1 MLEPQVICDPPNLL
15 PPQSSFFK
23 IISNLLMVDGVD
35 DEIEK
40 LFHYTEKWKYH
51 RRHEIWFP
59 PAGHRISSH
68 PLSGTPWTDN
78 CGLVGGDRRAVDNKW
93 NGSSSVDFEWLFVVM
108 VMSESSTGGGDGLCS
123 QCMILYLVFWWL
135 TVAVPNPRLWC

>member
-15 PPQSSFFK
+15 SPQSSFFK

-68 PLSGTPWTDN
+68 PFSGTPCSDTG
-78 CGLVGGDRRAVDNKW
+78 GLVGGDRRAVDNK
-93 NGSSSVDFEWLFVVM
+93 
-108 VMSESSTGGGDGLCS
+108 
-123 QCMILYLVFWWL
+123 
-135 TVAVPNPRLWC
+135 